1 MKILLTND
9 DGIYAKGLLALYDR
23 FAEKHDVTIIAP
35 DRERSAV
42 GHGLT
47 IYSPIRI
54 KKINDHCKVNGY
66 AVSGTPADCVKL
78 GIVEL
83 LDHKPDMVI
92 SGINPGANVGIN
104 INYSGTAAAARE
116 AALLGI
122 PAMAVSVQGFITDHY
137 ADAAVFAEK
146 LFEKIVQR
154 GLPRGTFLNVNLPD
168 LPLDKAEGVII
179 SRQGASALDEYF
191 DQRIDT
197 RNRTYYWHGCDLPA
211 EIEIREIDENAVLN
225 NFISVTPVRCDMTD
239 YSLLDDLKTWDIG
252 GIIE

>member
-9 DGIYAKGLLALYDR
+9 DGIYAKGLMALYNR
-23 FAEKHDVTIIAP
+23 FAKKHDVTIIAP
-35 DRERSAV
+35 DQERSAV

-47 IYSPIRI
+47 IYSPVRI
-54 KKINDHCKVNGY
+54 KKIDDSFNVNGY
-66 AVSGTPADCVKL
+66 AVSGTPADCVKI

-83 LDHKPDMVI
+83 LDQRPDMII

-122 PAMAVSVQGFITDHY
+122 PAMAVSIRGFVTDYY
-137 ADAAVFAEK
+137 ADAAIFTEK
-146 LFEKIVQR
+146 LSERIMQH
-154 GLPRGTFLNVNLPD
+154 GLPRGTFLNVNIPD
-168 LPLDKAEGVII
+168 LPVDKTKGVII
-179 SRQGASALDEYF
+179 SKQGSSILDEYF
-191 DQRIDT
+191 DQRTDT
-197 RNRTYYWHGCDLPA
+197 RKQTYYWYGCTISA
-211 EIEIREIDENAVLN
+211 ESEISDIDENAVLN

-239 YSLLDDLKTWDIG
+239 YSFLDDLKTWDIG

>member
-9 DGIYAKGLLALYDR
+9 DGIYAKGLMALYNR
-23 FAEKHDVTIIAP
+23 FAKKHDVTIIAP
-35 DRERSAV
+35 DQERSAV

-47 IYSPIRI
+47 IYSPVRI
-54 KKINDHCKVNGY
+54 KKIDDSFNVNGY
-66 AVSGTPADCVKL
+66 AVSGTPADCVKI

-83 LDHKPDMVI
+83 LDQRPDMII

-122 PAMAVSVQGFITDHY
+122 PAMAVSIRGFVTDYY
-137 ADAAVFAEK
+137 ADAAIFTEK
-146 LFEKIVQR
+146 LSERIMQY
-154 GLPRGTFLNVNLPD
+154 GLPRGTFLNVNIPD
-168 LPLDKAEGVII
+168 LPVDKTKGVII
-179 SRQGASALDEYF
+179 SKQGSSILDEYF
-191 DQRIDT
+191 DQRTDT
-197 RNRTYYWHGCDLPA
+197 RKQTYYWYGCTISA
-211 EIEIREIDENAVLN
+211 ESEISDIDENAVLN

-239 YSLLDDLKTWDIG
+239 YSFLDDLKTWDIG

>member
-9 DGIYAKGLLALYDR
+9 DGVYAKGLLALYNR

-47 IYSPIRI
+47 IYSPLRI
-54 KKINDHCKVNGY
+54 NKINNYSRINGY
-66 AVSGTPADCVKL
+66 AVSGTPADCVKI

-83 LDHKPDMVI
+83 LDQRPDIVI

-122 PAMAVSVQGFITDHY
+122 PSMAVSIRGFVTDYY
-137 ADAAVFAEK
+137 ADAAIFIEK
-146 LFEKIVQR
+146 LSERIMQH
-154 GLPRGTFLNVNLPD
+154 GLPKGTFLNVNIPD
-168 LPLDKAEGVII
+168 MPVDKTKGVII
-179 SRQGASALDEYF
+179 SKQGASILDEYF
-191 DQRIDT
+191 DQRTDT
-197 RNRTYYWHGCDLPA
+197 RKRTYYWYGCTIPA
-211 EIEIREIDENAVLN
+211 ESDIRDIDENAVLN
-225 NFISVTPVRCDMTD
+225 NFISITPVRCDMTD
-239 YSLLDDLKTWDIG
+239 YSFIDDLKTWDIG

>member
-9 DGIYAKGLLALYDR
+9 DGIYAKGLIALYNK

-47 IYSPIRI
+47 IHSPVRI
-54 KKINDHCKVNGY
+54 KKIDDRFNVNGY
-66 AVSGTPADCVKL
+66 AVSGTPADCVKI

-83 LDHKPDMVI
+83 LDQKPDMII

-116 AALLGI
+116 ATLLGI
-122 PAMAVSVQGFITDHY
+122 PAIAVSIRGFLTDYY
-137 ADAAVFAEK
+137 ADAAIFTEK
-146 LFEKIVQR
+146 LSEKILQH
-154 GLPRGTFLNVNLPD
+154 GLPKGTFLNVNIPD
-168 LPLDKAEGVII
+168 LPVDKTKGVII
-179 SRQGASALDEYF
+179 SKQGASILDEYF
-191 DQRIDT
+191 DQRTDT
-197 RNRTYYWHGCDLPA
+197 RKKTYYWYGCTVPA
-211 EIEIREIDENAVLN
+211 ESEISDIDENAVLN

-239 YSLLDDLKTWDIG
+239 YSFLNDLKTWDIG
-252 GIIE
+252 GFIE

>member
-9 DGIYAKGLLALYDR
+9 DGIYAKGLLALYNR
-23 FAEKHDVTIIAP
+23 FSEQHDVTIIAP

-54 KKINDHCKVNGY
+54 KKLNDCCEINGY

-78 GIVEL
+78 GIMEL

-122 PAMAVSVQGFITDHY
+122 PAMAVSIQGFTTDYY
-137 ADAAVFAEK
+137 ADVAIFAEK
-146 LFEKIVQR
+146 LSEKIMQR
-154 GLPRGTFLNVNLPD
+154 GLPKGTFLNVNLPD
-168 LPLDKAEGVII
+168 LPLDKAEGVVI
-179 SRQGASALDEYF
+179 SKQGASALDEYF

-197 RNRTYYWHGCDLPA
+197 RNRTYYWHGCGLPA
-211 EIEIREIDENAVLN
+211 KSEIREIDENAVLN

-239 YSLLDDLKTWDIG
+239 YSLLDDLKTWDLG